1 MSTAHFPLLAGTPLP
16 LGARIRPQGINF
28 SVFSRHAKAV
38 WLVLDLPARRTG
50 IAGGEGIRRYEI
62 PLNRPENRTGDIW
75 HILIGELKA
84 EGVSYGYRMDG
95 DFDHRRGAAYNPET
109 ILIDPYCHELVPRRW
124 GEKATYGATTCC
136 RIANHDFD
144 WRGDRPLRLSG
155 EKRIIYE
162 LHPRGFTASPTS
174 GVSAPGTYRG
184 IIDKIPYLK
193 DLGVTT
199 VELMPVT
206 EFDENDCPFIHPE
219 TGAPLKNFWG
229 YNPVSFFAL
238 KSGYAADPANHL
250 NEFKE
255 MVRQLHL
262 AGIEVFLDMV
272 FNHSGEG
279 GYDGATSGFRGLD
292 NQVYYLLNQKT
303 GEYLNYSG
311 CGNTLNC
318 NHVVMRDLVR
328 EALRYWVVV
337 MHVDGFRF
345 DLASIF
351 GRDAQGHVV
360 PNPPLVERIA
370 EDPVVRGSALIAEA
384 WDASGLYQVGN
395 FSSDRRWA
403 EWNGHYR
410 DDVRRFF
417 IGEGSV
423 ASLATRLA
431 GSSDL
436 YQASQ
441 RGPLNSINFLTS
453 HDGFTLYDLVSY
465 NQKHNVENGEDNRD
479 GDNNNL
485 SWNSGLE
492 GDPCP
497 AVVLELRL
505 RRMKSM
511 ICLLL
516 LSQGVPMLAAGD
528 EFARSQRGNN
538 NAWCQDNPTGWLDWS
553 LLARHDNPRRF
564 FKLCLALRRK
574 FAIFSRRDFFPATEE
589 TAPEIKWQSL
599 IPGETNWAEN
609 CRALGVTLR
618 EKRTAGEVSFFLA
631 INGDRE
637 KHFVFTTPEPPT
649 PAPTLASMPR
659 QWQWRLLIDT
669 AAPAPDDFREV
680 PPLLTRPETIS
691 VAPLSVVVLYA
702 ETAARSGKKQARM
715 AATAVKE
722 NDAKEKDGVSLQQ
735 DGQPVGA
742 AAQPQGRNP

>member
-1 MSTAHFPLLAGTPLP
+1 MSTAHFPLFIGTPLP
-16 LGARIRPQGINF
+16 LGPRIRPQGINF

-38 WLVLDLPARRTG
+38 WLILDIGDGKA
-50 IAGGEGIRRYEI
+50 AKRYEI
-62 PLNRPENRTGDIW
+62 SLNPSKNRTGDIW
-75 HILIGELKA
+75 HVLVVGLKA
-84 EGVSYGYRMDG
+84 EGFSYGYRMDG
-95 DFDHRRGAAYNPET
+95 DADRSRGAAYNPEM
-109 ILIDPYCHELVPRRW
+109 ILIDPYCQELSPRRW
-124 GEKATYGATTCC
+124 GAKAAYGATTCC
-136 RIANHDFD
+136 HIANHDFD
-144 WRGDRPLRLSG
+144 WRGGRPLRQPG
-155 EKRIIYE
+155 EKRVIYE
-162 LHPRGFTASPTS
+162 LHPRGFTASATS
-174 GVSAPGTYRG
+174 EVSAPGTYCG
-184 IIDKIPYLK
+184 IIEKIPYLK

-206 EFDENDCPFIHPE
+206 EFDENDCPFNHPE
-219 TGAPLKNFWG
+219 TGAALKNFWG
-229 YNPVSFFAL
+229 YNPLSFFAL

-279 GYDGATSGFRGLD
+279 GYDGATSSFRGLD
-292 NQVYYLLNQKT
+292 NQVYYLLDQET

-328 EALRYWVVV
+328 EALRYWVVT
-337 MHVDGFRF
+337 MHIDGFRF

-351 GRDAQGHVV
+351 GRDTQGRVV

-370 EDPVVRGSALIAEA
+370 EDPVIRGSALIAEA

-395 FSSDRRWA
+395 FSSNRRWA

-417 IGEGSV
+417 TGEGSA
-423 ASLATRLA
+423 ASLATRFA

-436 YQASQ
+436 YQSSQ

-465 NQKHNVENGEDNRD
+465 NQKHNLENGEDNRD

-497 AVVLELRL
+497 TAVLELRM

-538 NAWCQDNPTGWLDWS
+538 NAWCQDNPTGWVDWS
-553 LLARHDNPRRF
+553 FVARHEDLRRF
-564 FKLCLALRRK
+564 CKLCLALRRK
-574 FAIFSRRDFFPATEE
+574 FAIFSRQDFFAVAAGM
-589 TAPEIKWQSL
+589 APEIEWQSL
-599 IPGETNWAEN
+599 RPGKTDWSEDY
-609 CRALGVTLR
+609 RALGVTLHR
-618 EKRTAGEVSFFLA
+618 ETTPGPDTSQAEEASFFLA
-631 INGDRE
+631 INGNRE
-637 KHFVFTTPEPPT
+637 DYLVFTVPE
-649 PAPTLASMPR
+649 ASGH
-659 QWQWRLLIDT
+659 WRLLIDT
-669 AAPAPDDFREV
+669 AAPAPNDFRKI
-680 PPLLTRPETIS
+680 PPPLTRPETIS
-691 VAPLSVVVLYA
+691 VAPLSVVVLCA
-702 ETAARSGKKQARM
+702 GMGRERKKEIRIAPAAWNNGEKEENGGSQQHGQAVGTA
-715 AATAVKE
+715 TE
-722 NDAKEKDGVSLQQ
+722 PQ
-735 DGQPVGA
+735 DG
-742 AAQPQGRNP
+742 NP

>member
-1 MSTAHFPLLAGTPLP
+1 MSTAHFPLSGGTPLP

-38 WLVLDLPARRTG
+38 WLVLDLPEQQAG
-50 IAGGEGIRRYEI
+50 IGGGAASKRYEI

-75 HILIGELKA
+75 HILVAGLKA
-84 EGVSYGYRMDG
+84 EEVSYGYRMDG
-95 DFDHRRGAAYNPET
+95 DRDQARGAAYNPEV
-109 ILIDPYCHELVPRRW
+109 ILIDPYCQKLSPRRW
-124 GEKATYGATTCC
+124 GEKAAYGATTCC
-136 RIANHDFD
+136 HVASHNFD
-144 WRGDRPLRLSG
+144 WQGDRPLRLPS
-155 EKRIIYE
+155 EKRVIYE
-162 LHPRGFTASPTS
+162 LHPRGFTASATS
-174 GVSAPGTYRG
+174 GVSAPGTYQG
-184 IIDKIPYLK
+184 IIEKIPYLK
-193 DLGVTT
+193 DLGITT

-206 EFDENDCPFIHPE
+206 EFDENDCPFSHPE
-219 TGAPLKNFWG
+219 TGTPLRNFWG
-229 YNPVSFFAL
+229 YNPLSFFAL
-238 KSGYAADPANHL
+238 KSGYAANPSNHL

-262 AGIEVFLDMV
+262 AGIEVLLDMV

-279 GYDGATSGFRGLD
+279 GYDGITSSFRGLD
-292 NQVYYLLNQKT
+292 NQVYYLLDQQT
-303 GEYLNYSG
+303 GGYLNYSG

-328 EALRYWVVV
+328 EVLRYWVVA

-345 DLASIF
+345 DLAAIF
-351 GRDAQGHVV
+351 GRDAQGRVV

-370 EDPVVRGSALIAEA
+370 EDPVVHGSALIAEA
-384 WDASGLYQVGN
+384 WDAGGLYQVGN

-403 EWNGHYR
+403 EWNGRYR

-417 IGEGSV
+417 TGGGTA

-436 YQASQ
+436 YQTSQ

-492 GDPCP
+492 GGPGP
-497 AVVLELRL
+497 AAVLTLRL
-505 RRMKSM
+505 RRIKSM

-528 EFARSQRGNN
+528 EFARSQNGNN
-538 NAWCQDNPTGWLDWS
+538 NAWCQDNPISWLDWS
-553 LLARHDNPRRF
+553 LLTRHDDLQRF
-564 FKLCLALRRK
+564 FRLCLALRRK
-574 FAIFSRRDFFPATEE
+574 FAIFSRRDFFTGAGTE
-589 TAPEIKWQSL
+589 PEIAWQSL
-599 IPGETNWAEN
+599 CPGETNWAGD
-609 CRALGVTLR
+609 CHVLGVTLR
-618 EKRTAGEVSFFLA
+618 EKTAAAQASFFLA

-637 KHFVFTTPEPPT
+637 NYSVFATPEA
-649 PAPTLASMPR
+649 PAPK
-659 QWQWRLLIDT
+659 QQQWRILIDT
-669 AAPAPDDFREV
+669 AAPTPDDFREET
-680 PPLLTRPETIS
+680 PLLTRPETIS
-691 VAPLSVVVLYA
+691 VAPLAVVVLYA
-702 ETAARSGKKQARM
+702 RTETTADPAASVASDRG
-715 AATAVKE
+715 
-722 NDAKEKDGVSLQQ
+722 LQQ

-742 AAQPQGRNP
+742 AAQPQSGNL